1 MNLERD
7 TNREAAS
14 QTWQHDIP
22 GGPAATA
29 FAAKEPAGARVT
41 EGHSEALNS

>member
-7 TNREAAS
+7 TNREARS

-29 FAAKEPAGARVT
+29 FAAKQPAGAGVT
-41 EGHSEALNS
+41 EGHSEALKS